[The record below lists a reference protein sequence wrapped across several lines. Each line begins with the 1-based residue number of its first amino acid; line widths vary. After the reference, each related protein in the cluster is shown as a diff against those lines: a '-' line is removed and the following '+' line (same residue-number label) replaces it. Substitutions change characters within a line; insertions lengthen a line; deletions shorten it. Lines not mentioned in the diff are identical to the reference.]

1 MNPNNDTI
9 NNDKI
14 TLSQKREPFVMVPI
28 SFFDSTKLS
37 ADEKMVYLV
46 LRRYCLQKDNCFPG
60 IKAIAKRTGYSES
73 KVRRT
78 LENLTKKK
86 IIFIQHRYDDD
97 HHGQRSNL
105 YIVQNYDGMWQDD
118 SWDEHDQLRQQIL
131 AVPDATDQ
139 DKADLIARMIT
150 PEIADI
156 LKQMGIHILGT
167 SSKPK
172 TESEPTTASDQSA
185 VVDPKSDNVSN
196 NIDTTVSNTN
206 NNASAAKNQS
216 KIGIYD
222 LDFIEKYF
230 LAELRT
236 NNPGYFNEIDMIKD
250 VLYDNLNRKNAT
262 MIAGELRSPEII
274 KSRLMKL
281 DQRLIMYVIVKYAG
295 VEEQING
302 DKKRYLLTMLYNA
315 QTEYTA
321 DLINRI

>member
-86 IIFIQHRYDDD
+86 IISIQHRYDDD

-156 LKQMGIHILGT
+156 LKKKGIHILGT
-167 SSKPK
+167 SITK
-172 TESEPTTASDQSA
+172 TESEPTTASGQSA
-185 VVDPKSDNVSN
+185 AVGPKSDDISINDTSN
-196 NIDTTVSNTN
+196 VSNTN
-206 NNASAAKNQS
+206 DNTSDAKNQS
-216 KIGIYD
+216 NSDAYSIN
-222 LDFIEKYF
+222 FIEDYF
-230 LAELRT
+230 FSYLRDHY
-236 NNPGYFNEIDMIKD
+236 PGYFREFDMLKAI
-250 VLYDNLNRKNAT
+250 LYDNLNHKKNI

-274 KSRLMKL
+274 KSRLMQL
-281 DQRLIMYVIVKYAG
+281 NENLIMYVISKYAAI
-295 VEEQING
+295 EDQITG

-315 QTEYTA
+315 QAEYTA

>member
-78 LENLTKKK
+78 LENLTRKK
-86 IIFIQHRYDDD
+86 IISIQHRYDDD

-105 YIVQNYDGMWQDD
+105 YIVQNYDGMWRDD

-156 LKQMGIHILGT
+156 LKKKGIHILGT
-167 SSKPK
+167 SITK
-172 TESEPTTASDQSA
+172 TESEPTTASGQSA
-185 VVDPKSDNVSN
+185 AVGPKSDNIS
-196 NIDTTVSNTN
+196 IDDTTVSNTN
-206 NNASAAKNQS
+206 NNASEVKNQS
-216 KIGIYD
+216 KIDTYD
-222 LDFIEKYF
+222 MDFIESYF
-230 LAELRT
+230 FEDLRKS
-236 NNPGYFNEIDMIKD
+236 NPGYFNEFNMLKAI
-250 VLYDNLNRKNAT
+250 LYDNLNRQKSI
-262 MIAGELRSPEII
+262 MIAGELRSPEVV
-274 KSRLMKL
+274 KSRLMQL
-281 DQRLIMYVIVKYAG
+281 DQNLIMYVMSKYAS
-295 VEEQING
+295 VEDQITG

-321 DLINRI
+321 DLINNI

>member
-131 AVPDATDQ
+131 VVPDATDQ

-156 LKQMGIHILGT
+156 LKKKGIHILGT
-167 SSKPK
+167 SITK
-172 TESEPTTASDQSA
+172 TESEPTTASGQSA
-185 VVDPKSDNVSN
+185 AVGPKSDNIS
-196 NIDTTVSNTN
+196 IDDTTVSNTN
-206 NNASAAKNQS
+206 NNASEVKNQS
-216 KIGIYD
+216 KIDTYD
-222 LDFIEKYF
+222 MDFIESYF
-230 LAELRT
+230 FEDLRKS
-236 NNPGYFNEIDMIKD
+236 NPGYFNEFNMLKAI
-250 VLYDNLNRKNAT
+250 LYDNLNRQKSI
-262 MIAGELRSPEII
+262 MIAGELRSPEIV
-274 KSRLMKL
+274 KSRLMQL
-281 DQRLIMYVIVKYAG
+281 DQNLIMYVMSKYAA
-295 VEEQING
+295 VEDQITG

-315 QTEYTA
+315 QTDYTA
-321 DLINRI
+321 DLINNI